1 LGYRVEQFGAEHETV
16 CDVCLWRGSREYAYR
31 DRCRP
36 DRAVVGICSAAVQA
50 VQERL
55 RSAGAYNGAVDG
67 VWGPDSAA
75 ALQQFQSNHQLQ
87 PTGQLNQATA
97 MTLGMDLV
105 ALLGIQQAAIPPAIP
120 PPENLRP
127 SSVRV
132 IQSRLHSLGFYSG
145 GVDGVWGRSTQN
157 AVQQFQQGRG
167 LQPNGQLNPQ
177 TLAAMGLPPDSLAY
191 R

>member
-1 LGYRVEQFGAEHETV
+1 MHSMKPFAMVACGALLATTLIATAV
-16 CDVCLWRGSREYAYR
+16 GQTTPSLAYVQ
-31 DRCRP
+31 P
-36 DRAVVGICSAAVQA
+36 VSPTAVQT
-50 VQERL
+50 VQDRL
-55 RSAGAYNGAVDG
+55 RSAGTYNGTVDG

-87 PTGQLNQATA
+87 VTGQLNQATA
-97 MTLGMDLV
+97 ATLGIDLA
-105 ALLGIQQAAIPPAIP
+105 ALLGIQQAAIPPAMP

-132 IQSRLHSLGFYSG
+132 IQSRLHSLGFYTG
-145 GVDGVWGRSTQN
+145 AVDGVWGQGTQK

-167 LQPNGQLNPQ
+167 LQPNGQLNPP